1 VVAVGLPSAGHVRDL
16 AGQVVVE
23 MAATVQRVPTQLDLE
38 VVVVVVA
45 TMPAYGR
52 IRVEME
58 AREL

>member
-1 VVAVGLPSAGHVRDL
+1 
-16 AGQVVVE
+16 

-58 AREL
+58 APEL

>member
-1 VVAVGLPSAGHVRDL
+1 VRDL

-45 TMPAYGR
+45 TMPTCGR

-58 AREL
+58 ALEL

>member
-1 VVAVGLPSAGHVRDL
+1 VVAAGQPLGQVQDL
-16 AGQVVVE
+16 EVQVVVE

-45 TMPAYGR
+45 TIAAYGR

-58 AREL
+58 ALEL